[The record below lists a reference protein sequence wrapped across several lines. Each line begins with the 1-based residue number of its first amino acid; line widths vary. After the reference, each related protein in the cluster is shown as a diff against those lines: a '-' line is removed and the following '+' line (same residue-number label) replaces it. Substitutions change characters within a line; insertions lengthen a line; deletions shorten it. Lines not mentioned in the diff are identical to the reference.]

1 MQWKKLPRWMRDTL
15 SVVGAMSVL
24 LIAYELF
31 FTQHPNWVLV
41 PFQIIL
47 ALIAVGA
54 WSYFSYRSQ
63 EKRKAADRRKAEA
76 AQRRAEKKQAQAI
89 AGAKQAAATR
99 ERNVARNQQ
108 HQQHRDSK

>member
-1 MQWKKLPRWMRDTL
+1 MRDTG

-24 LIAYELF
+24 LILYDLMLAKD
-31 FTQHPNWVLV
+31 PNWVLV

-63 EKRKAADRRKAEA
+63 EKRKLQEQRKAEA
-76 AQRRAEKKQAQAI
+76 AERRAAKKKKLAEE
-89 AGAKQAAATR
+89 GAKQAAQTR
-99 ERNVARNQQ
+99 ARNVARNQQ
-108 HQQHRDSK
+108 HQQHRHD

>member
-1 MQWKKLPRWMRDTL
+1 MHWKNLPRWMRDTG

-24 LIAYELF
+24 LILYDLMLAKN
-31 FTQHPNWVLV
+31 PNWVLV

-63 EKRKAADRRKAEA
+63 EKRKLQEQRKAEA
-76 AQRRAEKKQAQAI
+76 AERRAAKKKKLAEE
-89 AGAKQAAATR
+89 GAKQAAQTR
-99 ERNVARNQQ
+99 ARNVARNQQ
-108 HQQHRDSK
+108 HQQHRHD